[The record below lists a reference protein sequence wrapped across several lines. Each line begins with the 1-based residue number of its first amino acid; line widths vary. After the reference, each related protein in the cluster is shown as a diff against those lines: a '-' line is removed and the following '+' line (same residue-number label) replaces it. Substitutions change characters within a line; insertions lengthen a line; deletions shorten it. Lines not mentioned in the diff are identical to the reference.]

1 MRKVQTTGL
10 SLLLG
15 PQYAVHVHVIF
26 HYIHSDTQT
35 NIHVQIYTLTHLREQ
50 KTKKKKGERN
60 KMSGS
65 EFQALG
71 LSKWLVDSLHAMKIT
86 HPTEIQKHCI
96 PEILKGRDCIGGA
109 KTGSGK
115 TIAFA
120 GPMLTK
126 WSEDP
131 VGMYGVILT
140 PTRELAMQIAEQ
152 FTALGSS
159 MNIRVALV
167 VGGEDIIRQAIELQK
182 KPHFIIAT
190 PGRLAH
196 HILNSGEDTIGG
208 LSRTK
213 FLVLDEADSLLTNT
227 FAKDLAVCIGR
238 LPPKEKRQT
247 LLFTA
252 TVTDQVRALQ
262 KPSSEDEAINNGS
275 SNSSSNS
282 RPVPFMYQVESA
294 DKVAIPSTL
303 KTEYILLPEHV
314 KEAYLYQLLT
324 CEAYSESSAI
334 VFVNRTVAA
343 EILRRTLKIMG
354 IRVASLHSQMPQ
366 QERTSS
372 LQRFRANAA
381 RILVATDVASRGL
394 DIPTVQL
401 VVNYDIP
408 SDPDTF
414 IHRAGRTARAGRWGD
429 AVSFVSPKDISR
441 IEAIEE
447 RINKKMVECDKVH
460 DTAVIRKAL
469 NKVTRAKKEALM
481 EMEKENFGERRKR
494 IQRLTQTRAEKSFR
508 ED

>member
-1 MRKVQTTGL
+1 MFVT
-10 SLLLG
+10 
-15 PQYAVHVHVIF
+15 F
-26 HYIHSDTQT
+26 HYIQSNTQIHIHIYRIHS
-35 NIHVQIYTLTHLREQ
+35 LTHLGRQ
-50 KTKKKKGERN
+50 RRRNKDGKNHN

-71 LSKWLVDSLHAMKIT
+71 LSKWLVDSLNAMKIT
-86 HPTEIQKHCI
+86 HPTEIQRHCI

-262 KPSSEDEAINNGS
+262 KPSPDDDSKSNNRTGS
-275 SNSSSNS
+275 S

-354 IRVASLHSQMPQ
+354 IKVASLHSQMPQ

-381 RILVATDVASRGL
+381 RVLIATDVASRGL

-429 AVSFVSPKDISR
+429 AVSFVSPRDISR

-469 NKVTRAKKEALM
+469 SKVTRAKKEALM

-494 IQRLTQTRAEKSFR
+494 IQKLRQTRAGKSFR